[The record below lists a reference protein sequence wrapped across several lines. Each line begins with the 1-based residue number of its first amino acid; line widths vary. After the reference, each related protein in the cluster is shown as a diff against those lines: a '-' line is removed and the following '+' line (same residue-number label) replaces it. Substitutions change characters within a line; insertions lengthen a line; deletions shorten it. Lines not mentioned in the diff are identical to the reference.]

1 MKKQFV
7 LIVFMILLTKILNAQ
22 VCKYE
27 AIIEKG
33 VECNLPKLIATNQF
47 LLPCIDPFGLSSLP
61 IGTKINLDYKA
72 SSCFTTCQ
80 QGLEVEILCVS
91 FLSAIDEVGTNT
103 ELIIFPNPANNNFIN
118 FKNDGIKKCTILNYL
133 GTKLITVSRTN
144 LNEVDISELKP
155 GLYIIIADFG
165 LVKKTSK
172 FIKL

>member
-7 LIVFMILLTKILNAQ
+7 LIVFMILLSTIIYAQ
-22 VCKYE
+22 SCTNE

-72 SSCFTTCQ
+72 SACFTTCQ

-91 FLSAIDEVGTNT
+91 FLSAVNEVSSNT
-103 ELIIFPNPANNNFIN
+103 ELIIFPNPANNVIN
-118 FKNDGIKKCTILNYL
+118 FKNDGITKCTILNYL
-133 GTKLITVSRTN
+133 GTQLFTKAQMN

-155 GLYIIIADFG
+155 GLYFFIADFG
-165 LVKKTSK
+165 LVNKTSM